1 MQLINLETI
10 IKAMNIG
17 ETPYYFMG
25 NLLMGTP
32 DEWDGSNYTPA
43 HGELI
48 VYDIDG
54 RKQFKIGDGKTS
66 ATELD
71 YANLIE
77 IDDKL
82 NADSENPVQNKAICN
97 FLKAPTFGATVQIVG
112 GDEPTDNGRVEVY
125 RQFSNYSASNRKFAA
140 YEYNSFF
147 TTDKLINGKP
157 LRVCTLIW
165 PELQLDAYSNQNA
178 ATDSIIEDYNANPD
192 RYYDNEDCIRR
203 DINIY
208 YPLKDGQ
215 IAVIEKGGILNA
227 HNFVG
232 DTAKVGATHTGW
244 LIFENDDAKNGSPN
258 RMFNEYWDLYKVG
271 HISAPIAD
279 VTFKNLYSQTVRA
292 PWFIFEND
300 GGTQTTYN
308 RLYNDWWKLNK
319 LTSIEAPQAEA
330 TFKKVIAGES
340 TFNKVI
346 AGETRTDWVIFK
358 NDEATMGA
366 PNRMFNDSWQLSKL
380 TEIKAAAA
388 DTWLKNVHLQ
398 ALYAS
403 WLVFDND
410 GGTTDT
416 YNRLYN
422 EWWKLNKLKTI
433 EAPIADA
440 KLKSVGAVDMYAG
453 YLTFSLDEGIGGR
466 RSVLNGAD
474 WTMQMLEKFEAPS
487 ADASFRSVK
496 VNGDA
501 VATAKDIGDID
512 AALDNIIAIQN
523 SLMGVAE

>member
-1 MQLINLETI
+1 MQLVNLDTI
-10 IKAMNIG
+10 IKAMNIDQ
-17 ETPYYFMG
+17 TPYYFAG
-25 NLLMGTP
+25 NLLMATP
-32 DEWDGSNYTPA
+32 EEWDKINYIPA

-48 VYDIDG
+48 VYDING
-54 RKQFKIGDGKTS
+54 RKQFKIGDGETHP
-66 ATELD
+66 TDLD

-82 NADSENPVQNKAICN
+82 DAESENPVQNKAICN
-97 FLKAPTFGATVQIVG
+97 FLKAPTFGATVQIAG
-112 GDEPTDNGRVEVY
+112 GDKPTDNGRVEVI
-125 RQFSNYSASNRKFAA
+125 RQFGNYSASNRKFAA

-165 PELQLDAYSNQNA
+165 PELQLDAYSNQNT

-192 RYYDNEDCIRR
+192 KYYDNGDCIRR
-203 DINIY
+203 DVNIY

-215 IAVIEKGGILNA
+215 IAVIEKDGILNA

-232 DTAKVGATHTGW
+232 DTATVGETHTGW
-244 LIFENDDAKNGSPN
+244 IVFENDDAKNGSPN
-258 RMFNEYWDLYKVG
+258 RMFNEYWDLHKVG

-300 GGTQTTYN
+300 GGTADTYN
-308 RLYNDWWKLNK
+308 RLYNEWWKLNK

-330 TFKKVIAGES
+330 TFAEATLKKVI
-340 TFNKVI
+340 T
-346 AGETRTDWVIFK
+346 GETRTNWIIFK

-366 PNRMFNDSWQLSKL
+366 PNRMFNDTWQLSKL
-380 TEIKAAAA
+380 SEIKAAAA
-388 DTWLKNVHLQ
+388 DTWFKNVHSQ
-398 ALYAS
+398 AFYAP
-403 WLVFDND
+403 WLVFEND
-410 GGTTDT
+410 GGTEAT

-433 EAPIADA
+433 DAPIADA
-440 KLKSVGAVDMYAG
+440 KLKSVDADNIYAG
-453 YLTFSLDEGIGGR
+453 WLTFDLDEGSQGR
-466 RSVLNGAD
+466 RSVLTGD
-474 WTMQMLEKFEAPS
+474 SWLMQMLERFDAPS

-496 VNGDA
+496 VGGEV

-512 AALDNIIAIQN
+512 AALDNIIEIQN
-523 SLMGVAE
+523 ALMGVSE